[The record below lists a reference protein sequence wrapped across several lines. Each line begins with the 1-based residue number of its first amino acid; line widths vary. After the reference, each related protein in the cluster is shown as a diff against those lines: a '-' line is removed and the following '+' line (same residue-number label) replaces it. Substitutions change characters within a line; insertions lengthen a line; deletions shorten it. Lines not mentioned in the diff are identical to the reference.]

1 MEWSAVRS
9 EGQRGQQRAAGMGGQ
24 ARGPAEVSTAVCAF
38 CSGACRLAV
47 VGPPLPPRPLLL
59 QVNFHGCARSAKG
72 YFPYDPV
79 NCKECTGA
87 PKSPAGEAGRGK
99 QQRKQLPAA
108 AQRS

>member
-1 MEWSAVRS
+1 
-9 EGQRGQQRAAGMGGQ
+9 MGGQ

-87 PKSPAGEAGRGK
+87 RILPAGEEQGRQG
-99 QQRKQLPAA
+99 QAPVQAA
-108 AQRS
+108 ADGTAARLSIPGQAGMQP